1 MFKSLL
7 FMALVATVSAHGNI
21 TSPPARLPGP
31 AMVEACG
38 QAAVDSILAD
48 GGLPIESVVNPL
60 DSCNLFFCRG
70 ALLDDNIDIVQEF
83 FSGQVVNLT
92 SQLPI
97 PHEGPA
103 NVSIV
108 LAATNKILGEPLL
121 VFDSYADENLPELPA
136 NNTAFSITIPDAG
149 SGVEEACVEAGD
161 CALQWFWFGTG
172 AQQTYESCIDFVI
185 VNTDDTTATKRRSTR
200 SRM

>member
-1 MFKSLL
+1 
-7 FMALVATVSAHGNI
+7 MAKVVVFSALALAAAVSGHGNI

-38 QAAVDSILAD
+38 QAAVDSVLAD
-48 GGLPIESVVNPL
+48 GGLPIESVVDPAS
-60 DSCNLFFCRG
+60 SCNLFFCRG
-70 ALLDDNIDIVQEF
+70 ALVQDNLDLVQTFALGET
-83 FSGQVVNLT
+83 VNLT
-92 SQLPI
+92 ADIPI

-108 LAATNKILGEPLL
+108 LAATNEILGEPLL
-121 VFDSYADENLPELPA
+121 VFDSYADERLAELPA

-149 SGVEEACVEAGD
+149 NGVEEECVEPGD
-161 CALQWFWFGTG
+161 CVLQWFWFGTG

-185 VNTDDTTATKRRSTR
+185 AT
-200 SRM
+200 